1 MGIEAAAMEEM
12 AEEEQVTWS
21 RETVPRVMK
30 IVGAKLSQR
39 DLVSLLLV
47 SPWIHRALVS
57 YSSLWL
63 VLDFRETTR
72 AGERLVAALAL
83 PRYHHLKQINLE
95 FAQDVEDRHLE
106 VVRDEFH
113 GNLQNLEDLNL
124 NVCQKISDKG
134 IEAITSC
141 CPELKIFSVY
151 WNVRVTDVGI
161 KHLVENC
168 KRICDLNLSGCKNI
182 TDKSMQLIGD
192 NYPELLSLNLTR
204 CIKLT
209 DDGLLQILLK
219 CSILQS
225 LNLYAL
231 SSFTDRAFKSISN
244 LANLRFLDLCG
255 AQQLS
260 DEGLSCI
267 AKCKNILSLNLTWC
281 IRVTDVGVIAVAE
294 SCTSLEFLSLFG
306 IIGVTDKCLEAL
318 SRCCSNTLTTLDVNG
333 CIGIKSLTVGPSCIL
348 GHGSNPCLFD
358 GHALAEEEPGRT
370 AEIVPPPQ
378 VFQSAQ
384 LIDML
389 PWYGPMP
396 KKPEHRK
403 IAFCSSFHW
412 NV

>member
-1 MGIEAAAMEEM
+1 MGIGAAAAAAMEE
-12 AEEEQVTWS
+12 EVTWR

-47 SPWIHRALVS
+47 SPWIHRALIS

-63 VLDFRETTR
+63 VLDFRETPR

-83 PRYHHLKQINLE
+83 PRYRHLKQINLE
-95 FAQDVEDRHLE
+95 FAQDVEDEHFKK
-106 VVRDEFH
+106 VRNEFH
-113 GNLQNLEDLNL
+113 GNLQNLEELNL
-124 NVCQKISDKG
+124 NVCQKVSDKG

-182 TDKSMQLIGD
+182 SDKSMQFIAD

-204 CIKLT
+204 CVKLT
-209 DDGLLQILLK
+209 DDGLLQILIK
-219 CSILQS
+219 CSLLQS

-231 SSFTDRAFKSISN
+231 SSFTDGAFKSISN

-255 AQQLS
+255 AQHLS

-267 AKCKNILSLNLTWC
+267 AKCRNIVSLNLTWC
-281 IRVTDVGVIAVAE
+281 IRITDIGVIAVAE
-294 SCTSLEFLSLFG
+294 GCTSLEFLSLFG
-306 IIGVTDKCLEAL
+306 IIGVTDKSLEAL
-318 SRCCSNTLTTLDVNG
+318 SRRCSNTLTTLDVNG
-333 CIGIKSLTVGPSCIL
+333 CVGVKRRSRDEL
-348 GHGSNPCLFD
+348 LQLFPYLECFKV
-358 GHALAEEEPGRT
+358 H
-370 AEIVPPPQ
+370 
-378 VFQSAQ
+378 S
-384 LIDML
+384 
-389 PWYGPMP
+389 
-396 KKPEHRK
+396 
-403 IAFCSSFHW
+403 
-412 NV
+412 